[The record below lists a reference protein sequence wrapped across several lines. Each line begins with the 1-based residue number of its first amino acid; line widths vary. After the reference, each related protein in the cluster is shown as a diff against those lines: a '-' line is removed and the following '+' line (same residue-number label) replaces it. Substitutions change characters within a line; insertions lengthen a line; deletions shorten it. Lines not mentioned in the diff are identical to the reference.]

1 MIATGAR
8 SPRRGITVVA
18 VLVCLMVLT
27 LIGAALLKLGMIRR
41 QINREFEFRLQAEW
55 LLESGVDRALA
66 RATESNYK
74 GETWRLSR
82 ADLGL
87 QEQGEHKKGLAEA
100 SVPAAI
106 VTINVDQPPSDAERR
121 RIRVNADYPIDGEH
135 RSRRSQELVID
146 LEPMKAGAKP

>member
-1 MIATGAR
+1 
-8 SPRRGITVVA
+8 
-18 VLVCLMVLT
+18 MVLT
-27 LIGAALLKLGMIRR
+27 LIGAALLKLGLIRR

-66 RATESNYK
+66 RATEGNYK

-87 QEQGEHKKGLAEA
+87 PEQGERTKGQAEP

-106 VTINVDQPPSDAERR
+106 VIINVDQPATDAKRR
-121 RIRVNADYPIDGEH
+121 RIRVQADYPLDGEH
-135 RSRRSQELVID
+135 RSRRSQELVIN
-146 LEPMKAGAKP
+146 LEPMNAGAKP